1 MGVPGF
7 FAWLLKQKTPYKILQ
22 SSIDNQP
29 YGLYLD
35 ANCLFHPQCFKI
47 LKLHALEKDVSRLES
62 LMIKQIIAY
71 IEFLIK
77 VTNPSNVIYIG
88 VDGVAPLAKIRQ
100 QRMRRYKSVVD
111 NSIKNNIMKRHNI
124 PFNESWS
131 NIVITPGTDF
141 MVKLDK
147 ELTKF
152 VSKLKRTYP
161 NLIINYSS
169 YKEEGEGEHKI
180 MQFIKSNYNKKDF
193 SHVIYGLDAD
203 LIFLTL
209 STNMPNLFLLRETSQ
224 FKKTTSHDDNSTIE
238 EEMTF
243 VSIDETKLT
252 LNAYIQKRLSLEFA
266 EELFEKSPLSK
277 LSHIND
283 FIFIC
288 FFLGNDFLPHILSL
302 DIKKNGIEYVL
313 NAYIHGLILSD
324 DNLIKLVKNN
334 NGLITDIQI
343 NPIGFEAFLR
353 FLSDSEEKFFKED
366 LPKHMQN
373 YAKRRIFAA
382 TPYEKEV
389 ALQENIFNIKT
400 YDKFNFTNHITLL
413 SDSKHQYYEHYFK
426 QSSNQTELIT
436 NISKSYYEMLK
447 WVLEYYFVCCPN
459 WLSQYEFNHAPF
471 ISDLYKNIS
480 LYNDNKSLTKSKDHL
495 TMHEQLLSVIPPQ
508 YSHILPKKVQQNM
521 QNIQLSHMFPLS
533 SHIDTLYKEQYWQAQ
548 MELPYLDYKSIREV
562 LN

>member
-1 MGVPGF
+1 
-7 FAWLLKQKTPYKILQ
+7 
-22 SSIDNQP
+22 
-29 YGLYLD
+29 
-35 ANCLFHPQCFKI
+35 
-47 LKLHALEKDVSRLES
+47 
-62 LMIKQIIAY
+62 MIKVA
-71 IEFLIK
+71 
-77 VTNPSNVIYIG
+77 NPSNVIYIG

-111 NSIKNNIMKRHNI
+111 NYIKNNIMKRYNI
-124 PFNESWS
+124 PFNELWS

-152 VSKLKRTYP
+152 ISKLKKTYP
-161 NLIINYSS
+161 NITMKYSS

-238 EEMTF
+238 EDLTF

-252 LNAYIQKRLSLEFA
+252 LNAYIQKQITLEFS
-266 EELFEKSPLSK
+266 EEIFEKSPLSK

-313 NAYIHGLILSD
+313 NAYIHSIILSE
-324 DNLIKLVKNN
+324 DNLIKLIKNN
-334 NGLITDIQI
+334 NGDITDIQI

-373 YAKRRIFAA
+373 YSKRRIFAA
-382 TPYEKEV
+382 TLYEKEV

-400 YDKFNFTNHITLL
+400 YDKFNFTSPLVLL
-413 SDSKHQYYEHYFK
+413 SDSKYRYYEHYFK
-426 QSSNQTELIT
+426 QGSNQQELIK
-436 NISKSYYEMLK
+436 NISKSYYEMLR

-459 WLSQYEFNHAPF
+459 WLLQYEFNHAPF
-471 ISDLYKNIS
+471 ISDLYNHIS
-480 LYNDNKSLTKSKDHL
+480 LYDNQYIIKSHDYL

-548 MELPYLDYKSIREV
+548 MELPYLDYKSIRKV
-562 LN
+562 LKV